1 MEGSKEKKYMNEQM
15 TEEINYRRG
24 YDKGWADAQEYLA
37 KKFEKILSKN
47 SNKSHDKGYQDGAN
61 QKDNK
66 PCVCGFWGK
75 SHSNKIVSDWH
86 EDCENGK

>member
-1 MEGSKEKKYMNEQM
+1 MIEQM

-24 YDKGWADAQEYLA
+24 YDKGWADAQEHLA

-47 SNKSHDKGYQDGAN
+47 ANQSYEKGFREGAN
-61 QKDNK
+61 HKAND

-86 EDCENGK
+86 DDCENGK